1 MKKSPTQSAI
11 LDAARELFARHGYRG
26 ASVRAITG
34 LAGVNLG
41 AVAYH
46 FGSKQGLFEAVTA
59 TVARA
64 ARERIVAAAR
74 TPGSPLRRI
83 EAVVRAFFEH
93 LYENPE
99 VPRLVIHTMVTGGP
113 VPDAA
118 HSMLGDNLRTLAQL
132 IAEGQADGS
141 IRDGDPQLMA
151 LSVASQPLWLVV
163 AGRLLREGMPVN
175 QEDAATRAE
184 LVESVVA
191 FVRAGLSSNHE
202 TESCGRHGS
211 AHPQSGEEA

>member
-1 MKKSPTQSAI
+1 MNESPTRSAI
-11 LDAARELFARHGYRG
+11 LDAARELFSRHGYRG

-34 LAGVNLG
+34 LAGANLG

-46 FGSKQGLFEAVTA
+46 FGSKQGLFDAVTS

-74 TPGSPLRRI
+74 TSGTPLRRI

-93 LYENPE
+93 LYENAD
-99 VPRLVIHTMVTGGP
+99 VPQLVIHTMVSGGP

-118 HSMLGDNLRTLAQL
+118 HSIMGDNLQTLAQL

-141 IRDGDPQLMA
+141 IRDGNPQLMA

-163 AGRLLREGMPVN
+163 ARRLLREGMAVN
-175 QEDAATRAE
+175 QEDAAARAE

-191 FVRAGLSSNHE
+191 FVRAGLSSNRE
-202 TESCGRHGS
+202 TDGADRHGS
-211 AHPQSGEEA
+211 AHPGSGEGK